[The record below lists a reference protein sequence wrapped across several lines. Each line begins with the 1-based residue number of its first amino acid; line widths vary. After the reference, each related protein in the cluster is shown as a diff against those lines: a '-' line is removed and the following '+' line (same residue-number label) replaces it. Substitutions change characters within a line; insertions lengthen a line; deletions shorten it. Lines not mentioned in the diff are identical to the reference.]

1 MVPAG
6 HPKALGC
13 TPGLAPA
20 PRPASPVRSPTPPA
34 PSVVWPRLSSLG
46 CPLCPLAGW
55 LPCTGHAVPW
65 PRPPGGLSSQ
75 ALGGPACPGGH
86 RGSQPCLAAKPQR
99 AALTAGHVWSER
111 RPAPCAS
118 SLAPT
123 LAPGTLHSLVANWTS
138 AGRPTLQQDVAA
150 FLLYSTAPHGIR
162 DTGSPC
168 ISAEAPQL
176 RQGGTCFLPVMHPLC
191 LTPLLGRGGETV
203 TTRTVTK
210 RPSSRARAPGLRHY

>member
-1 MVPAG
+1 M
-6 HPKALGC
+6 HPRTG
-13 TPGLAPA
+13 T
-20 PRPASPVRSPTPPA
+20 SSPTGLSCPQPHSSCSECSVA
-34 PSVVWPRLSSLG
+34 PSVLAGLPSLPLGRLA
-46 CPLCPLAGW
+46 PLHRARCPLASATRWAELSGAGRACLPWGPPW
-55 LPCTGHAVPW
+55 LSALPRGQATARSSHCWSRVVGAPSCAVCLVTRSHLGPW
-65 PRPPGGLSSQ
+65 DPALPRGQLD
-75 ALGGPACPGGH
+75 LC
-86 RGSQPCLAAKPQR
+86 
-99 AALTAGHVWSER
+99 W
-111 RPAPCAS
+111 
-118 SLAPT
+118 
-123 LAPGTLHSLVANWTS
+123 
-138 AGRPTLQQDVAA
+138 RPTLQQDVAA

>member
-6 HPKALGC
+6 HPKAQGC

-20 PRPASPVRSPTPPA
+20 PQPVSPVRSPTPPA

-46 CPLCPLAGW
+46 CPLCPSAGW

-111 RPAPCAS
+111 RLRRVPCHSLPLGPWDPAPPRGQLDLCWKTDAPAGRSRFPSLFHRPSRYPGHRVTLHFCRGTTAPPGRDLLPPCDAS
-118 SLAPT
+118 SVPHT
-123 LAPGTLHSLVANWTS
+123 TPGAWWGDSDY
-138 AGRPTLQQDVAA
+138 QDGDQEA
-150 FLLYSTAPHGIR
+150 FL
-162 DTGSPC
+162 
-168 ISAEAPQL
+168 
-176 RQGGTCFLPVMHPLC
+176 QGQGP
-191 LTPLLGRGGETV
+191 R
-203 TTRTVTK
+203 
-210 RPSSRARAPGLRHY
+210 S